1 VFGYIVPKQEELR
14 LRENEAYK
22 AIYCG
27 LCHRLKETYG
37 AAATMGLSYDFAFM
51 ACLGMALD
59 EEEPHYAK
67 RMCATNPLKSTGTL
81 SSEASLDAVAAAH
94 VILGC
99 GKLRDDLTDEVGTK
113 KAKAKA
119 ALLTLGPAEK
129 LARTC
134 FPELGTCVDTALA
147 GLTAAEQGPPLTL
160 DGYTRHFADML
171 AAITE
176 SLSEDEVSKR
186 ILHQLGY
193 QVGRWIYLID
203 AVDDLKED
211 RELKRFNPLIAADL
225 DGDMP
230 LMVQMLTD
238 AAFSAAAALDL
249 LPLKRYR
256 GILENILRVGMPAKQ
271 RGITHEKPV

>member
-1 VFGYIVPKQEELR
+1 MFGYIVPKQEELR

-37 AAATMGLSYDFAFM
+37 SAATMGLSYDFAFM

-59 EEEPHYAK
+59 EEEPLYAK
-67 RMCATNPLKSTGTL
+67 RMCATNPLKNTGAL
-81 SSEASLDAVAAAH
+81 SSEASLDLVAGAH
-94 VILGC
+94 VLLGC
-99 GKLRDDLTDEVGTK
+99 GKLRDDLADEIGTK
-113 KAKAKA
+113 RAKAKA
-119 ALLTLGPAEK
+119 ALIALSSAEK
-129 LARTC
+129 LAKTY
-134 FPELGTCVDTALA
+134 FPELGTCVETALA
-147 GLTAAEQGPPLTL
+147 DLSAAEKGPPLTL
-160 DGYTRHFADML
+160 DGYTCHFADML

-176 SLSEDEVSKR
+176 ELSEDEVVKR
-186 ILHQLGY
+186 ILRQLGY

-211 RELKRFNPLIAADL
+211 RALGRFNPLISAKL
-225 DGDMP
+225 DEDMP
-230 LMVQMLTD
+230 LVVQMLTD
-238 AAFSAAAALDL
+238 AAFSAGAALDL

>member
-1 VFGYIVPKQEELR
+1 MFGYILPKQEELR

-37 AAATMGLSYDFAFM
+37 AAATMGLSYDFAFL

-59 EEEPHYAK
+59 EDEPVYVK
-67 RMCATNPLKSTGTL
+67 RMCATNPLKNTGTL
-81 SSEASLDAVAAAH
+81 SSEASLDLVAAAH

-99 GKLRDDLTDEVGTK
+99 GKLRDDLADERGSK
-113 KAKAKA
+113 RAKAKA
-119 ALLTLGPAEK
+119 ALLALGPAER
-129 LARTC
+129 LARTYY
-134 FPELGTCVDTALA
+134 PELGACVDGALS
-147 GLTAAEQGPPLTL
+147 GLAAAEGGPTLTL

-171 AAITE
+171 AWLAQH
-176 SLSEDEVSKR
+176 LSEDEVTMR
-186 ILHQLGY
+186 ILHELGY

-203 AVDDLKED
+203 AVDDLTED
-211 RELKRFNPLIAADL
+211 RELGRFNPLIAAGL
-225 DGDMP
+225 DGDTA
-230 LMVQMLTD
+230 LVVQMLTD
-238 AAFSAAAALDL
+238 AAFGAAAALDL
-249 LPLKRYR
+249 APLQRYR